1 MTDVIAECEKT
12 GTEAEKALIAK
23 CRAGEPCIL
32 NGGKLPDKDAAD
44 APTIR
49 AELIR
54 ALALQATSLHETGI
68 WLEGAVI
75 IGRLDLSFAKCCG
88 RLVLDNCR
96 FHEKPQMAQTE
107 LAQLSLD
114 GSHLPGLFA
123 QGVVMSGDLFLRDV
137 TATGTVDVAGAQ
149 IGGQFACEG
158 ATLNSGGG
166 KALNGQSLIVTG
178 EFVFREVKAITG
190 RVDLASAHV
199 GDLADDAASC
209 ALCSDLIL
217 DGFTYDRIS
226 GSTAPK
232 SFAARKDWLARGSR
246 VSGEF
251 RPQPYT
257 QFAKVMRA
265 AGHMDESR
273 KALAVRDTIQ
283 FKEAEAAD
291 RKAWHDAY
299 HGGMGTKGNSGV
311 IWLRLHGRR
320 LWAGLSRRVIG
331 HGHHPDY
338 ALFWSLALW
347 GAGTL
352 VYFIAYRA
360 GLMVPNS
367 DVIMVS
373 AEWLAAVDE
382 NRVAPTGVWMRDSGL
397 ASAHYET
404 FFAMIY
410 ALDVFLPLVDLGQE
424 STWAVTAPVTFGAG
438 WWLRVATFLYQVAGW
453 VVTSLGLAA
462 ITGFVQRNAPE

>member
-12 GTEAEKALIAK
+12 GTKAEKALIAK
-23 CRAGEPCIL
+23 CRAGEKCIL
-32 NGGKLPDKDAAD
+32 NGGKLPDKDAPD

-49 AELIR
+49 ADLIR
-54 ALALQATSLHETGI
+54 ALALQATSQHDKGV

-75 IGRLDLSFAKCCG
+75 TGRLDLSFAKCRG
-88 RLVLDNCR
+88 RLVLQTCR
-96 FHEKPQMAQTE
+96 FLQKPHMAQSE
-107 LAQLSLD
+107 LEQLSLK

-123 QGVVMSGDLFLRDV
+123 QGAVVTGDVFLRDLTATGPVDVVGAQIGGQLACDGATLNGGGGDALNAQGAMVAADLFLRGV

-149 IGGQFACEG
+149 IGGQLDCDR
-158 ATLNSGGG
+158 ATLNGGDG
-166 KALNGQSLIVTG
+166 GLALIGQSLSVEKEFHFRKVTDI
-178 EFVFREVKAITG
+178 AG
-190 RVDLASAHV
+190 RVDLTSAHV
-199 GDLADDAASC
+199 GDLVDDAASW

-217 DGFTYDRIS
+217 DGLTYDRI
-226 GSTAPK
+226 GGTAAPK

-265 AGHMDESR
+265 AGHLSEAR

-283 FKEAEAAD
+283 FEVAEAAD

-347 GAGTL
+347 GAGTIM
-352 VYFIAYRA
+352 YFIAYRGGA
-360 GLMVPNS
+360 DG
-367 DVIMVS
+367 
-373 AEWLAAVDE
+373 AQF
-382 NRVAPTGVWMRDSGL
+382 RCHHGVCRMACSG
-397 ASAHYET
+397 E
-404 FFAMIY
+404 
-410 ALDVFLPLVDLGQE
+410 G
-424 STWAVTAPVTFGAG
+424 
-438 WWLRVATFLYQVAGW
+438 
-453 VVTSLGLAA
+453 
-462 ITGFVQRNAPE
+462 